1 MINLKETLLGGKP
14 IQNGTLHIFAG
25 LHVILAGVLLMKM
38 THMDLF
44 WGVIALGAVVAIRG
58 AIAVSQSGDTRTV

>member
-14 IQNGTLHIFAG
+14 IQKGTFHIFAG

-44 WGVIALGAVVAIRG
+44 WAVTALGAIVAGRG
-58 AIAVSQSGDTRTV
+58 AIAVSQSGEK